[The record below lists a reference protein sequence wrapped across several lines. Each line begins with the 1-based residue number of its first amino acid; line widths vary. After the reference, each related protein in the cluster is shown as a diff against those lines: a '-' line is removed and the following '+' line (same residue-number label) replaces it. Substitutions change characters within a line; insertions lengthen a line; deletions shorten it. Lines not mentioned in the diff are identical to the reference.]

1 MLDNA
6 ARKSASSS
14 DLSVCHVEQLYTD
27 AQRSTARARLVLDA
41 STRVA
46 VAAARGHIDLHV
58 HCVVDHADVGCRS
71 HA

>member
-27 AQRSTARARLVLDA
+27 AQRSTARARLVLDVLQARSQLRRPRELEGWILSVEVRESA
-41 STRVA
+41 SILYT
-46 VAAARGHIDLHV
+46 G
-58 HCVVDHADVGCRS
+58 
-71 HA
+71 